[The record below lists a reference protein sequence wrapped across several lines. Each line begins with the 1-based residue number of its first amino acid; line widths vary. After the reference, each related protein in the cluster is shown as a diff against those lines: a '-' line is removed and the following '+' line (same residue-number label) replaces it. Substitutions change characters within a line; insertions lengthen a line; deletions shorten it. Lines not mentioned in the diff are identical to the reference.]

1 MKLATIQDIDK
12 LPSVL
17 DIKKVEKYLVEL
29 VELIRSTNVGAL
41 EGAEAINNLISY
53 QGYNEVGLSVE
64 TSRAVLEWIKETY
77 DEKNNDLVMWN
88 SGNLANLTCKEAKE
102 FIENRL
108 KETEAE
114 FERKELVETLE
125 EIEIKT

>member
-17 DIKKVEKYLVEL
+17 DIEDVDKYLLEL
-29 VELIRSTNVGAL
+29 VEVIRSTNVGAQ

-64 TSRAVLEWIKETY
+64 TSRVVLDWIKETY
-77 DEKNNDLVMWN
+77 DGTNNDLVMWN
-88 SGNLANLTCKEAKE
+88 SGNLANLTCIEAKE

-108 KETEAE
+108 KKSGSE